1 MRYADIFGII
11 AGILTSIRLIPQL
24 IKTIKIKETRS
35 LSLWFLV
42 IIFFQAL
49 FLILYGISAPDNY
62 VLYMN
67 ILPFFCAAAL
77 LFYKSRYK

>member
-1 MRYADIFGII
+1 MRYADIFGMI

-24 IKTIKIKETRS
+24 IKTIKIKETRD
-35 LSLWFLV
+35 LSLWFLI
-42 IIFFQAL
+42 IIFFQAV
-49 FLILYGISAPDNY
+49 FLIFYGFSAPDNY

-67 ILPFFCAAAL
+67 ILPLFCAIAL